1 MRVIRLHRVGLA
13 LGLAAGIACS
23 RTRPVTNPGTVPVSL
38 PTGIAQAQDPS
49 GIYNQMGLIATAA
62 PLSYVGKIAYFAS
75 RSPDT
80 TVMLASVSIPNRM
93 LSFVRDGETYRAPYE
108 IRLRLLQ
115 GGNEVK
121 SVNATEIVRVATFK
135 EVNRTD
141 ESVIFQNFFRV
152 SPGDYT
158 VSFTV

>member
-1 MRVIRLHRVGLA
+1 MDRIKTTMRVLSSHHLGFL
-13 LGLAAGIACS
+13 LGLAAVTAC
-23 RTRPVTNPGTVPVSL
+23 RTTRPTVTPGSVPVTL
-38 PTGIAQAQDPS
+38 PSGVVVQGQDPS

-93 LSFVRDGETYRAPYE
+93 LSFVRDGDTYRAPYE

-121 SVNATEIVRVATFK
+121 SVSATEIVRV
-135 EVNRTD
+135 
-141 ESVIFQNFFRV
+141 
-152 SPGDYT
+152 
-158 VSFTV
+158 